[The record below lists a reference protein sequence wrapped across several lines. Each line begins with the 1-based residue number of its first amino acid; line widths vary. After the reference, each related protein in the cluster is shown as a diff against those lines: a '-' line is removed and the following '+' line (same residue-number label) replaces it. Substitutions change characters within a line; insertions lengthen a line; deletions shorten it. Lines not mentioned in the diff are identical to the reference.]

1 VLLAIPRW
9 GGLNPYGKKRRL
21 TSLFTPVEQGQ
32 HRCHV
37 IWMPCLV
44 KKMKQFLKK
53 TALWILAIPLALSLM
68 GAASNQLVLIVN
80 HDKFPVEVNTLKEE
94 VMVYKM
100 ESDWKAATAEAGVD
114 LPVPEGMIDDV
125 HCVMTHDTH
134 LNYLADIFDLH
145 DGIYSIGD
153 FGLRLGEW
161 LMTFAPFV
169 WAFEVINRLRKKE
182 D

>member
-1 VLLAIPRW
+1 MDD
-9 GGLNPYGKKRRL
+9 
-21 TSLFTPVEQGQ
+21 EQGIVL
-32 HRCHV
+32 RTLVV

-44 KKMKQFLKK
+44 KTMLKFLRK
-53 TALWILAIPLALSLM
+53 TALWILAVPLALSLM
-68 GAASNQLVLIVN
+68 GAASNQLVLVVN

-100 ESDWKAATAEAGVD
+100 ESDWKAATAEAGID
-114 LPVPEGMIDDV
+114 LPLPEGMIDDV
-125 HCVMTHDTH
+125 HCVMTKDTH

-153 FGLRLGEW
+153 FLLMLGGW
-161 LMTFAPFV
+161 LMIYAPFV
-169 WAFEVINRLRKKE
+169 WAFEVVNRLQKKE